1 MTTAMMA
8 KGIVWKDDKMMKKQ
22 RLVVRFTSDEFGE
35 TFSISDDKSVMLQ
48 IDFKGVEELVK
59 AGRKLGGKDE
69 RKQKIS
75 DR

>member
-8 KGIVWKDDKMMKKQ
+8 RGIVWKDDKMKKQ

-48 IDFKGVEELVK
+48 IDFKGVENLIE
-59 AGRKLGGKDE
+59 AGRALGSKDE
-69 RKQKIS
+69 RS
-75 DR
+75 RR